1 MLSTVSDTESTLNRC
16 YLYTLLITN
25 YNCNNFSKEKPI
37 FTDNL
42 ELQAAPLNHAAME
55 GGGAHVHHSGQLSTF
70 YCEQQ
75 KLRPE
80 LVLNCD
86 VLWVPKRWGEV
97 LPDLPECP

>member
-55 GGGAHVHHSGQLSTF
+55 GGVHMSIIQVNSVLFTVNSKSCVLSWF
-70 YCEQQ
+70 
-75 KLRPE
+75 
-80 LVLNCD
+80 
-86 VLWVPKRWGEV
+86 
-97 LPDLPECP
+97 

>member
-16 YLYTLLITN
+16 YLYTLLIMN

-55 GGGAHVHHSGQLSTF
+55 GEVHMSIIQVNSVLFTVNSKSCVLSWF
-70 YCEQQ
+70 
-75 KLRPE
+75 
-80 LVLNCD
+80 
-86 VLWVPKRWGEV
+86 
-97 LPDLPECP
+97 